1 MSALTQKMASMKSF
15 RSRTPA
21 TKEQIKRAE
30 DELGLTFA
38 KEYLEYLVEFGCA
51 SFYGHEFTGISKSVR
66 LDVVQVTNELKNT
79 NKDIPCDWYVIEEI
93 NVDGIA
99 VWQNSKGTVYSMAPN
114 CTAQKIAN
122 SFFDYID
129 L

>member
-21 TKEQIKRAE
+21 TKEQIKRSE

-38 KEYLEYLVEFGCA
+38 KEYLEYLSEFGCA
-51 SFYGHEFTGISKSVR
+51 SFYGHEFTGISKSAR
-66 LDVVQVTNELKNT
+66 LDVVQVTNELKNI

-99 VWQNSKGTVYSMAPN
+99 VWQNSKGAVYSMAPN
-114 CTAQKIAN
+114 CTVQKIAN
-122 SFFDYID
+122 SFFDYIN

>member
-51 SFYGHEFTGISKSVR
+51 SFYGHEFTGICKSAR
-66 LDVVQVTNELKNT
+66 LDVVQVTNELKKI

-99 VWQNSKGTVYSMAPN
+99 VWQNSKGAVYSTAPN

>member
-38 KEYLEYLVEFGCA
+38 KEYFEYLEEFGCA
-51 SFYGHEFTGISKSVR
+51 SIYGHEFTGISKSAR
-66 LDVVQVTNELKNT
+66 LDVVQVTNELKNI
-79 NKDIPCDWYVIEEI
+79 NKDVPCDWYVIEELHI
-93 NVDGIA
+93 DGIA
-99 VWQNSKGTVYSMAPN
+99 VWQNSKGDIYSMAPN
-114 CTAQKIAN
+114 CTVQKIAN
-122 SFFDYID
+122 SFFDYIN